1 MIESAQ
7 RFSGRSAGYSDGEIN
22 GIVGN
27 VALNIYTNYFNHGAE
42 TEIDFPTAPNP

>member
-22 GIVGN
+22 EIVGN
-27 VALNIYTNYFNHGAE
+27 VSLNIYTNYFNHVAE
-42 TEIDFPTAPNP
+42 IEIDFPAASKP